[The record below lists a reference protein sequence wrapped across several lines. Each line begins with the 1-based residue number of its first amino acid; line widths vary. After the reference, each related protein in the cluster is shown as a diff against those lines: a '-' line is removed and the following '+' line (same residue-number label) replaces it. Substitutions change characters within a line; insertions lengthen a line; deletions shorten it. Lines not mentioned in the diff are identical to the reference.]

1 METSH
6 ILRLLQPFG
15 LELEVAQVETIRV
28 YISLLLRWNQK
39 INLTGIRTEEECV
52 TRHFGESLYLTTIE
66 SVSGSL
72 VDVGSGAGFPG
83 MALRIARPELSVIL
97 LEPST
102 KKRAFL
108 KEVVRKCN
116 LVDVQIT
123 GQRMEEFS
131 RGDGRRNVDVVTA
144 RGLRHRE
151 EIAAMS
157 NKLLVSSGKLCLWLT
172 RNDAE
177 DVARRIGSFRW
188 KSPIALPLTRERVIL
203 VGEKE
208 NQD

>member
-1 METSH
+1 MAALVHHGGPGTTAAGLRAAKPTIICPSLGTS
-6 ILRLLQPFG
+6 R
-15 LELEVAQVETIRV
+15 
-28 YISLLLRWNQK
+28 
-39 INLTGIRTEEECV
+39 
-52 TRHFGESLYLTTIE
+52 FGEAAAILWELAPATHSPEKTHSRE
-66 SVSGSL
+66 P
-72 VDVGSGAGFPG
+72 FPSNPN
-83 MALRIARPELSVIL
+83 RPEFSVIL

-108 KEVVRKCN
+108 NEVVRQCN

-131 RGDGRRNVDVVTA
+131 GGGARRNVDIVTA

-172 RNDAE
+172 RSDAE
-177 DVARRIGSFRW
+177 DVARRVGSFRW
-188 KSPIALPLTRERVIL
+188 KSPIGLPLTRERVIL

>member
-6 ILRLLQPFG
+6 ILHLLQPFG
-15 LELEVAQVETIRV
+15 LELAVPQVEAIRV
-28 YISLLLRWNQK
+28 YLTLLLRWNQK

-52 TRHFGESLYLTTIE
+52 TRHFGECLYLTTTE
-66 SVSGSL
+66 SISGRL

-83 MALRIARPELSVIL
+83 LALKIVRPELSVIL

-108 KEVVRKCN
+108 KEVVRQCN
-116 LVDVQIT
+116 VADVHIT

-131 RGDGRRNVDVVTA
+131 GGGESRNVDIVTA

-172 RNDAE
+172 RRDAE
-177 DVARRIGSFRW
+177 ELARRMGSFRW
-188 KSPIALPLTRERVIL
+188 KSPVALPLTRERVIL

-208 NQD
+208 NRD